1 MLKLLLAVSV
11 ALILSG
17 CNSTK
22 TVYPNE
28 CAVVSNISVEKA
40 DPSWLEEPAEPQ
52 KPTEE
57 QLKNG
62 ASNADALNL
71 ITRNNSELWQRDR
84 DVRRAWTTY
93 YKKLVAEGVI
103 K

>member
-1 MLKLLLAVSV
+1 MVKLAMVLSV

-40 DPSWLEEPAEPQ
+40 DPSWLEDPAEPI

-62 ASNADALNL
+62 ASNASALSI
-71 ITRNNSELWQRDR
+71 ITRNNSELWQKDR
-84 DVRRAWTTY
+84 DIRREWNQY
-93 YKKLVAEGVI
+93 YKRLVAKGVI